1 MAYRKGDSIIG
12 FTPSF
17 PPFVYLYHFLLL
29 LVRLVDWLVFRLTIK
44 GRENMRKVERALL
57 VSNHTLLMDPG
68 IIAHAI
74 RPRRTYFTMLEETAL
89 IPHLGTFV
97 RLLGGVPIPEHHA
110 SVRTLET
117 AVLQALQDLG
127 FIHFFPEGECY
138 RRNQDIRPFHP
149 GAFFL
154 ACRLRVPVVPLTT
167 VLYERQWFG
176 KSSFSMLGRTLRL
189 PLRVT
194 IVIGEPLYAEDF
206 LGACLH
212 TSRSDSGNYQ
222 FAGLSRTTCPG
233 IVETATSLKGAAKAM
248 SRYVRELMQA
258 TVDREGGCKT
268 ICNGKMPRLVKQ
280 DPARRTR
287 KAV

>member
-29 LVRLVDWLVFRLTIK
+29 MVRLLDWLVFRLKIK
-44 GRENMRKVERALL
+44 GRDNMRRVERALL

-89 IPHLGTFV
+89 IPYLGTFV
-97 RLLGGVPIPEHHA
+97 RLLGGVPIPGNNA
-110 SVRTLET
+110 SVHTLET
-117 AVLQALQDLG
+117 AAQQALLELG

-138 RRNQDIRPFHP
+138 RRNQEIRPFHP

-154 ACRLRVPVVPLTT
+154 ACRLRLPVVPITT
-167 VLYERQWFG
+167 VLYESKWFG
-176 KSSFSMLGRTLRL
+176 KSSFSLLGRTLCL
-189 PLRVT
+189 PPRVT
-194 IVIGEPLYAEDF
+194 IVIGEPLYPENF
-206 LGACLH
+206 LGAYLH
-212 TSRSDSGNYQ
+212 TARSDSGSFH
-222 FAGLSRTTCPG
+222 FAGLSKTTCSG
-233 IVETATSLKGAAKAM
+233 KVEAATSLRYAAKAM

-268 ICNGKMPRLVKQ
+268 IYSGKMPRLVKQ

>member
-1 MAYRKGDSIIG
+1 
-12 FTPSF
+12 
-17 PPFVYLYHFLLL
+17 
-29 LVRLVDWLVFRLTIK
+29 
-44 GRENMRKVERALL
+44 
-57 VSNHTLLMDPG
+57 
-68 IIAHAI
+68 
-74 RPRRTYFTMLEETAL
+74 MLEETAL

-117 AVLQALQDLG
+117 AVQQALQDLG

-138 RRNQDIRPFHP
+138 RRNQKIRPFHP

-176 KSSFSMLGRTLRL
+176 KSSFSILGRTLRL

-194 IVIGEPLYAEDF
+194 IVIGEPLYPADF
-206 LGACLH
+206 LGICLH
-212 TSRSDSGNYQ
+212 TVRSDSGSFKSAEFCKTPYS
-222 FAGLSRTTCPG
+222 GK
-233 IVETATSLKGAAKAM
+233 VETVASLRDAAKDM
-248 SRYVRELMQA
+248 SRYVRELMQE

-268 ICNGKMPRLVKQ
+268 IYSGKMPRIVKQ
-280 DPARRTR
+280 NSDTG
-287 KAV
+287 